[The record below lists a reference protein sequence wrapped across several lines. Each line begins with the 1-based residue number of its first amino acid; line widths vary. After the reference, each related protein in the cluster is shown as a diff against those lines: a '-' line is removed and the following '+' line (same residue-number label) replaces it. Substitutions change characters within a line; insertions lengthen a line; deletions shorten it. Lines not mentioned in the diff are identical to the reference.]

1 MPGDSGQEVKPQ
13 DGIRLPGCGCR
24 NMRRNNNSNHPA
36 DRRRRRPAALLGRC
50 AGRRHVF
57 ALSGAVF
64 GWLGGYHIKS
74 KEALMTRNQ
83 KKQCRRERLLL
94 LAAVILLA
102 LLLAVIL
109 R

>member
-1 MPGDSGQEVKPQ
+1 MKRTGSTKG
-13 DGIRLPGCGCR
+13 R
-24 NMRRNNNSNHPA
+24 NDKSIQPA

-64 GWLGGYHIKS
+64 GWLGGYHDIKS

-83 KKQCRRERLLL
+83 KRQSRRERLLL

-102 LLLAVIL
+102 VLLAVVL

>member
-1 MPGDSGQEVKPQ
+1 MPDCG
-13 DGIRLPGCGCR
+13 RLPGCGCR
-24 NMRRNNNSNHPA
+24 NMRRNDKSIHPA

-64 GWLGGYHIKS
+64 GWLGGYHDIKS
-74 KEALMTRNQ
+74 KEAIMTRNQ

-94 LAAVILLA
+94 LATVILLA
-102 LLLAVIL
+102 LLLVVIL
-109 R
+109 K

>member
-1 MPGDSGQEVKPQ
+1 MPV
-13 DGIRLPGCGCR
+13 
-24 NMRRNNNSNHPA
+24 
-36 DRRRRRPAALLGRC
+36 
-50 AGRRHVF
+50 AGTSS
-57 ALSGAVF
+57 LSGAVF
-64 GWLGGYHIKS
+64 GWLGGHHIKS

-102 LLLAVIL
+102 LLLAVVL